1 VLIDFL
7 KENPIPNIAFTGPAG
22 HRMLEMC
29 REQNALPQ
37 NLIETDDWK
46 AIVRFCYE
54 KTPAN
59 GIVLLSPAAASYN
72 QFKNFE
78 ERGDTFKQLVVNA
91 L

>member
-7 KENPIPNIAFTGPAG
+7 KESPIMNIAFTGPAG

-37 NLIETDDWK
+37 NFIETDDYA
-46 AIVRFCYE
+46 AIVRFCFD
-54 KTPAN
+54 KTPVD
-59 GIVLLSPAAASYN
+59 GIALLSPAAASYN

-78 ERGDTFKQLVVNA
+78 ERGETFKQLVVSS
-91 L
+91 